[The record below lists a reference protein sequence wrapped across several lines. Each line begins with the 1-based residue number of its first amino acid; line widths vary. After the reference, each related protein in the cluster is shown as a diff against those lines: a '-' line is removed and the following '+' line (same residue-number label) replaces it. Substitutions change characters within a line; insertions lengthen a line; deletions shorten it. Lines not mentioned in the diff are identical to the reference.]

1 MSMVMLVDKLSEIQ
15 RIFYPVYWSSIMVSN
30 SNTDKTSSND
40 LAKKWHVHPPN
51 KKKNLQKIYH
61 MFSLKMI
68 RSKCKNSSES
78 SDENH
83 LFRKETFLFNKQI
96 HLGLW
101 LITDLSSLCLEILI
115 LSRSSIVLT
124 LRGSSSACLKHNK
137 NNQSRGQ
144 KQGYFTWMCSWFSE
158 FDS

>member
-1 MSMVMLVDKLSEIQ
+1 
-15 RIFYPVYWSSIMVSN
+15 
-30 SNTDKTSSND
+30 
-40 LAKKWHVHPPN
+40 
-51 KKKNLQKIYH
+51 

-78 SDENH
+78 SDVNH
-83 LFRKETFLFNKQI
+83 LLRKETFLINKQI

-144 KQGYFTWMCSWFSE
+144 KQGYFTWIHVLMVFWVWQLKGITCRCTFPFNLKKKKMKATASLLFSV
-158 FDS
+158 SQNLTPL